1 MCDPPT
7 PETPTA
13 RFAHALLAADLPALP
28 MEQRRTTVQF
38 IVGQVHTMPSLARF
52 GVRAIGLGVD
62 LLSRLAGFD
71 RTICLVTKLPIPLLA
86 EYPRLIRSLGYAYIW
101 ETWPATEVDGAQ

>member
-38 IVGQVHTMPSLARF
+38 IVVRVHTMPSVARF
-52 GVRAIGLGVD
+52 GVRAIGFGVD
-62 LLSRLAGFD
+62 LLSRLAGYD

-86 EYPRLIRSLGYAYIW
+86 EYPRLIRSLGYTYIW